1 MRSLELRS
9 RDGVTSR
16 ARDGVTSRDGVTPGP
31 RNDVTSSDVIGRL
44 PPSSQFGNWSSG
56 SSIWRRAQDL
66 NLPLAYSQLEHLIGE
81 DRRIDDRGARSD
93 LKLAF
98 GRSID
103 GQSAVVA
110 DQERL
115 GSLRTARGQFP
126 PVAKNA
132 HRKNVSSA
140 TTRRRGSL

>member
-1 MRSLELRS
+1 MSLAASPGLPVWELVF
-9 RDGVTSR
+9 GVKH
-16 ARDGVTSRDGVTPGP
+16 
-31 RNDVTSSDVIGRL
+31 L
-44 PPSSQFGNWSSG
+44 
-56 SSIWRRAQDL
+56 AQDL

-98 GRSID
+98 RRSID

-140 TTRRRGSL
+140 TTRRRGFMSAWCEPYGRRVRLMPGLHLERSDGQRGRGSAC